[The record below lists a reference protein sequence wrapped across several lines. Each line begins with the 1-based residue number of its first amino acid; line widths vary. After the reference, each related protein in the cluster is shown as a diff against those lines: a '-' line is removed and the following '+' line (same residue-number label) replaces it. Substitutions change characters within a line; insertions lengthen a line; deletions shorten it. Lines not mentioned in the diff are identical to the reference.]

1 MRNEELGMR
10 SEGMLFCKK
19 LLLNRGVAKQHKPK
33 LFTIQKVNCEARE
46 APLGDYSLF
55 THHQGEVH

>member
-1 MRNEELGMR
+1 MRN
-10 SEGMLFCKK
+10 EGMLFYKK

-46 APLGDYSLF
+46 APLGDYSPL
-55 THHQGEVH
+55 TCLQTEVL